1 MRGKTER
8 IRFSIVSRAHLFSFT
23 HSDVEAAVG
32 QTISI
37 DLSQSWTNFTVQ
49 KYSIDT
55 QRPVTDG
62 HWSKRPS
69 LFYDPPNDQVI
80 QWGGWPYSNGDL
92 SYLFSFT
99 PNSGGTVTWHKN
111 ETPITNDVDQTSP
124 ALFGAAFVASNSS
137 FYCLGGSIA
146 EASANPYVAVQ
157 GLVEYDFASNQW
169 TNSSSLSATSS
180 GYLVGGE
187 AAFTPDFGK
196 AGFLVFIGGSDPD
209 TQVFDPDGVPLI
221 DMSKVTL
228 YDVVEK
234 AWYHQTTTGTIPPPR
249 QYFCS
254 VGGTSAQDTFE
265 M

>member
-1 MRGKTER
+1 
-8 IRFSIVSRAHLFSFT
+8 
-23 HSDVEAAVG
+23 
-32 QTISI
+32 
-37 DLSQSWTNFTVQ
+37 
-49 KYSIDT
+49 
-55 QRPVTDG
+55 
-62 HWSKRPS
+62 
-69 LFYDPPNDQVI
+69 
-80 QWGGWPYSNGDL
+80 
-92 SYLFSFT
+92 
-99 PNSGGTVTWHKN
+99 VTWHKN

-169 TNSSSLSATSS
+169 TNNSSLSATSS